1 MPRLALSLVLF
12 LAALHGCEKE
22 TVSFDHELPL
32 WNSNGPVHLGARGEA
47 MVPDREEGEPSDACL
62 GVGQDGL
69 CLGQLLTQCV
79 ASTLVAVDCAAT
91 CGGICI
97 SHPKNDLPACLCAG
111 GEDSCFGVPDSGECQ
126 GDVLLKCIDGY
137 LTGIDCGSVQT
148 SCVTGPDGVGCG
160 TSGVVGEC
168 GSVTLAGQCDGEVL
182 SWCNN
187 GTLEIQDC
195 AENDERC
202 ALDPVLGAFGCF

>member
-1 MPRLALSLVLF
+1 MLRQSLILF
-12 LAALHGCEKE
+12 LLCASFYGCEKE

-32 WNSNGPVHLGARGEA
+32 WTSDGPVHLGARGKA
-47 MVPDREEGEPSDACL
+47 FVPDPEEQTPSDACM

-79 ASTLVAVDCAAT
+79 ASQLVAVDCVAS

-97 SHPKNDLPACLCAG
+97 SHPKNGLPACLCAG
-111 GEDSCFGVPDSGECQ
+111 GEDSCFGVPDAGECQ

-137 LTGIDCGSVQT
+137 LTGIDCASVET
-148 SCVTGPDGVGCG
+148 RCVTGADGVGCG
-160 TSGVVGEC
+160 ASGVVGEC
-168 GSVTLAGQCDGEVL
+168 GSGSLAGQCDGDVL
-182 SWCNN
+182 SWCNK

-195 AENDERC
+195 AEKGEQS
-202 ALDPVLGAFGCF
+202 ALEPVLAAVGCF